1 MIKDRN
7 VWAPRKHAFDDDEPF
22 SHGPRPRSAGLH
34 ADAAIEF
41 AASSFS
47 AAPAPQSGQSLAGV
61 VKWFNEQKGY
71 GFVELADG
79 HGDAF
84 LHVNV
89 LQSMGRESVPPGA
102 KLRVVIAAGPK
113 GPQVAS
119 IVDIDASGIVER
131 PFRTSPAA
139 RPVRGPRRPD
149 PSTAVPLSGK
159 VKWFDETRG
168 FGFVAGEDGGKDVF
182 VHISTVSAA
191 GVKQLAEGQ
200 SINMR
205 VVQTPKGRE
214 AIAIAL

>member
-1 MIKDRN
+1 MNKDRN
-7 VWAPRKHAFDDDEPF
+7 AWGPRKHAFDDDEPF

-34 ADAAIEF
+34 HDAAIEF
-41 AASSFS
+41 AAPSFS
-47 AAPAPQSGQSLAGV
+47 AAPPPQSGQSLVGV

-89 LQSMGRESVPPGA
+89 LQSMGRDSVPPGA
-102 KLRVVIAAGPK
+102 KLRVMVAAGPK

-131 PFRTSPAA
+131 SFRPSPAA
-139 RPVRGPRRPD
+139 RPGRGPRRPD

>member
-1 MIKDRN
+1 MNKDRN
-7 VWAPRKHAFDDDEPF
+7 AWAPRKHAFDDDEPF

-34 ADAAIEF
+34 HDAAIEF
-41 AASSFS
+41 AAPSFS
-47 AAPAPQSGQSLAGV
+47 AAPAPQSGQSLVGV

-89 LQSMGRESVPPGA
+89 LQSMGRDSVPPGA
-102 KLRVVIAAGPK
+102 KLRVIVAAGPK

-131 PFRTSPAA
+131 SFRPSPAA
-139 RPVRGPRRPD
+139 RPGRGPRRPD

>member
-1 MIKDRN
+1 MNKDRN
-7 VWAPRKHAFDDDEPF
+7 AWGPRKHAFDDDEPF

-34 ADAAIEF
+34 HDAAIEF
-41 AASSFS
+41 AAPSFS
-47 AAPAPQSGQSLAGV
+47 AAPAPQSGQSLVGV

-89 LQSMGRESVPPGA
+89 LQSMGRDSVPPGA
-102 KLRVVIAAGPK
+102 KLRVIVAAGPK

-131 PFRTSPAA
+131 SFRPSPAA
-139 RPVRGPRRPD
+139 RPGRGPRRPD